1 MSGILYV
8 VATPIGNR
16 EDLSARARSTLSRA
30 DVIACED
37 TRHSRPM
44 LSAFG
49 IGGELL
55 AYHEHNETEVMPR
68 LLGRLRSGETVAL
81 ISDAGTPLIS
91 DPGFILVRAAREQGV
106 RVEPIPGPCAA
117 ICALSAAGLP
127 SDRFL
132 FVGFPP
138 RTRAQRLS
146 WVEGF
151 EAEPGTLILYESGR
165 RAAATLGDLAEALG
179 DSRRAV
185 VARELTKRF
194 ETFLTGSLADLAEQI
209 EASREQQLG
218 ELVILVEGHRGTV
231 GERDR
236 AEQLR
241 VLRLLAA
248 ELPLK
253 RAAALTTSIVGG
265 SRNALY
271 KAGLAE
277 LDHRAHGDPDQT

>member
-1 MSGILYV
+1 V
-8 VATPIGNR
+8 VATPIGNLD
-16 EDLSARARSTLSRA
+16 DLSPRA
-30 DVIACED
+30 DRILREVEVVACED

-44 LSAFG
+44 LSALG
-49 IGGELL
+49 VTSELVS
-55 AYHEHNETEVMPR
+55 YHEHNEAQATRR
-68 LLGRLRSGETVAL
+68 LLERLTAGEAVAL

-91 DPGFILVRAAREQGV
+91 DPGFQLVRAAREQGV

-138 RTRAQRLS
+138 RTSAQRRS
-146 WVEGF
+146 WCEGLRQ
-151 EAEPGTLILYESGR
+151 EPGTLILYESGR
-165 RAAATLGDLAEALG
+165 RAASTLRDLAAVLG
-179 DSRRAV
+179 TSRRAV

-194 ETFLTGSLADLAEQI
+194 ETFLCDSLVDLASRV
-209 EASREQQLG
+209 EADHEQQLG
-218 ELVILVEGHRGTV
+218 ELVLLVEGNCDAEDVR
-231 GERDR
+231 ERE
-236 AEQLR
+236 EQLR
-241 VLRLLAA
+241 VLRLLVG

-253 RAAALTTSIVGG
+253 RAAALTAAIAGG

-277 LDHRAHGDPDQT
+277 VGERGRVDPE

>member
-1 MSGILYV
+1 M

-16 EDLSARARSTLSRA
+16 DDLSPRARETLCA
-30 DVIACED
+30 VDLIACED
-37 TRHSRPM
+37 TRHSRPL

-49 IGGELL
+49 VGGELCS
-55 AYHEHNETEVMPR
+55 YHEHNEDQVAPR
-68 LLGRLRSGETVAL
+68 LLARLQAGDSVAL

-91 DPGFILVRAAREQGV
+91 DPGFDLVRAAREQGI

-146 WVEGF
+146 WCQDL
-151 EAEPGTLILYESGR
+151 AREPGTLICYESGR
-165 RAAATLGDLAEALG
+165 RVAATLADLAEGLG
-179 DSRRAV
+179 AGRRAV

-194 ETFLTGSLADLAEQI
+194 ETFLVGCLDELAEQV
-209 EASREQQLG
+209 AQNPEQQLG
-218 ELVILVEGHRGTV
+218 ELVILIEGDRRAED
-231 GERDR
+231 ERER
-236 AEQLR
+236 AEQQR
-241 VLRLLAA
+241 VLGLLAA

-253 RAAALTTSIVGG
+253 QAAALAAAITGGARNQLYRDALAAKGATS
-265 SRNALY
+265 
-271 KAGLAE
+271 
-277 LDHRAHGDPDQT
+277 